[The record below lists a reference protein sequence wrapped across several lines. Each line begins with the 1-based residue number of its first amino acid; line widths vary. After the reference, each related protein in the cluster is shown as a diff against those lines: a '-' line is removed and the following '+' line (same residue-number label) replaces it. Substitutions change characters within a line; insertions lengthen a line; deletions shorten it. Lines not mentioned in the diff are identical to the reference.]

1 MQNILHFLLYISL
14 LLTGLCSFGQKGV
27 TTLGIQYK
35 PIVPNRYIGTFE
47 QDFNS
52 DNFKST
58 VTQTI
63 GHSFGMVVRQGA
75 TKNISFETGI
85 EITQRKFNLAFALE
99 DSGYSATNRV
109 GFVGYEIPFKG
120 LIFIRLGEQLFMNT
134 AIGASFNYFPS
145 DVRVLTPIKVGE
157 YFLQEGARLNRIQG
171 AMLANIGFEYR
182 TKEKGY
188 FYIGSSYNLPFAP
201 IVTFA
206 MSYEY
211 EGGKKLAIDNIR
223 GSYLTLDFR
232 YYFHERPNSEQKKKK

>member
-1 MQNILHFLLYISL
+1 MGFSSL
-14 LLTGLCSFGQKGV
+14 GQKGV
-27 TTLGIQYK
+27 TTMGIQYK

-47 QDFNS
+47 QSFNA

-63 GHSFGMVVRQGA
+63 GHSFGMIVRQGV

-85 EITQRKFNLAFALE
+85 EITQRKFNLAFAVE

-109 GFVGYEIPFKG
+109 GFVSYEIPLKG

-145 DVRVLTPIKVGE
+145 DVHVQTPIKVGE
-157 YFLQEGARLNRIQG
+157 YFLQEGARLNRVQG

-201 IVTFA
+201 VVTFA

-211 EGGKKLAIDNIR
+211 GGGKKLAIDNIR